1 MPRSGQRWAG
11 PDKGI
16 EPMQTRHRW
25 VLKMLFGA
33 LAIFLLA
40 GCASGADGASSGT
53 SGSTN
58 QITIGVGAD
67 ATYGQFFVADA
78 QGLFKKAG
86 LNVKIRK
93 FAAGGDAI
101 QAIAGK
107 EVQLAGSSPTTLLSV
122 AAENP
127 DLRAPFV
134 YLDSGSYTKVVARPA
149 IKAAADIKTF
159 GVVPGLSTFLA
170 HAYLQSEGI
179 DPANIKFV
187 SSDPATLPSLAQ
199 KGDVDAFV
207 LWEPWPS
214 RGVAMGLTVL
224 KDSGSFGQPIMQVMA
239 GSQGWIDQNAT
250 EVVTIAKVL
259 QQASDFIRSEPEK
272 ASAAIAKATGGD
284 KNQSE
289 KDMAIVNYGARAYK
303 ESDYSAIAQQADF
316 FVKAGTLKQAPALK
330 TIFIP
335 SWYSENVK

>member
-1 MPRSGQRWAG
+1 MQR
-11 PDKGI
+11 
-16 EPMQTRHRW
+16 RHRW
-25 VLKMLFGA
+25 MPKMLFGV
-33 LAIFLLA
+33 LAIFMLA
-40 GCASGADGASSGT
+40 GCASSADGAGTGT
-53 SGSTN
+53 SGSNN
-58 QITIGVGAD
+58 QVTIGVGAD
-67 ATYGQFFVADA
+67 ATYGLFFVADA
-78 QGLFKKAG
+78 QGLFKEAG

-107 EVQLAGSSPTTLLSV
+107 EVQLAGSSPTTLLTV

-134 YLDSGSYTKVVARPA
+134 YMESGSYTKVVARPT

-170 HAYLQSEGI
+170 HTYLKSEGI
-179 DPANIKFV
+179 DPASVKFV

-214 RGVAMGLTVL
+214 RGVALGLTVL
-224 KDSGSFGQPIMQVMA
+224 QDTGSFDQPIMQVLA
-239 GSQGWIDQNAT
+239 GNQEWIDQNASQ
-250 EVVTIAKVL
+250 VATIAKVL
-259 QQASDFIRSEPEK
+259 QQASDFVQSDPEK

-284 KNQSE
+284 QNQSA
-289 KDMAIVNYGARAYK
+289 KDMALVNYGARAYE
-303 ESDYSAIAQQADF
+303 ESDYSAIAQQAEF